1 MLLKKKFNVTFLFDN
16 SNLWLK
22 KYIIDYRYN
31 LNKKFNFKFSTNR
44 NKVLNQDIVFP
55 IGYTKIL
62 PNSFLE
68 KNKHIICVHASK
80 LPKDKG
86 GAPLQHQILR
96 NKNKIFI
103 SLFKAKSKVDSGPI
117 FLQDYF
123 NLNGTELYKEIR
135 YKQAR
140 AVIKIMTKYLK
151 KFPAISPIK
160 QNGKSTYNK
169 KRTPKDSELDINK
182 TIKDQFNHLRI
193 NDNIKFP
200 SFFIYRKTKYFI
212 KIYKEK

>member
-1 MLLKKKFNVTFLFDN
+1 MSLKKKIRVTFLFDN

-22 KYIIDYRYN
+22 KHITNYKFN
-31 LNKKFNFKFSTNR
+31 LNKKLILKFSSNK

-62 PNSFLE
+62 PNTFLH
-68 KNKHIICVHASK
+68 KNKNIICIHASK

-86 GAPLQHQILR
+86 AAPVQNQILR
-96 NKNKIFI
+96 NKKKIFI
-103 SLFKAKSKVDSGPI
+103 SLFKATSKIDSGPI

-123 NLNGTELYKEIR
+123 YLNGTELYEEIR
-135 YKQAR
+135 YKQAK
-140 AVIKIMTKYLK
+140 AVIKIMIEYLK
-151 KFPAISPIK
+151 KFPGISPIK
-160 QNGKSTYNK
+160 YNKKSTYNK

-200 SFFIYRKTKYFI
+200 SFFIYKKTKYFL
-212 KIYKEK
+212 KIYKKK